1 MFTCTCMSRVLTINQ
16 KFKIELYYKFVS
28 LKKNPFFL
36 HLKVRQ
42 SHQIDV
48 H

>member
-16 KFKIELYYKFVS
+16 KFKIVLQICEFEKES
-28 LKKNPFFL
+28 FFL